1 VSDSVERQLPVSFSS
16 FVISLA
22 QSAMMH
28 RGEVPDP
35 ATGQPAVDL
44 PLARN
49 TIDLIGLLKQKTE
62 GNLDAEEQ
70 RLVETVL
77 YELRTRWLAQK
88 GGAPG

>member
-28 RGEVPDP
+28 LGEVPDP

>member
-1 VSDSVERQLPVSFSS
+1 MIQRPNV
-16 FVISLA
+16 
-22 QSAMMH
+22 MH
-28 RGEVPDP
+28 LGEVPDP

>member
-1 VSDSVERQLPVSFSS
+1 MSDSVERQLPVSFSS

-28 RGEVPDP
+28 LGEVPDP

>member
-1 VSDSVERQLPVSFSS
+1 VSFSS

-28 RGEVPDP
+28 LGEVPDP